1 MCPKPNET
9 RNALSKKSH
18 VEDLEA
24 IPGLFK
30 ALTAEPDDEIKWS
43 IFSFPVDFDTAL
55 YGAKL
60 DKDTKYYLRKV
71 FFLLILFHVI

>member
-9 RNALSKKSH
+9 RSGISKKSH
-18 VEDLEA
+18 VEDLDG

-30 ALTAEPDDEIKWS
+30 ALTDDTDEEENWS
-43 IFSFPVDFDTAL
+43 SFTFPVDFDTAL

-60 DKDTKYYLRKV
+60 DKDFKYYLRK
-71 FFLLILFHVI
+71 IIAIIIS